1 MIFNNMKG
9 NRLYQ
14 LALKKALM
22 DNADLNEVFA
32 LLMKAKKV
40 NNYKAIYALGT
51 WYLFGTY
58 VKKDVYKAF
67 ELILEAAENNIPEAC
82 FDIANSYE
90 EGVGTAQ
97 NLNEAF
103 VNYMKAALLGHKQSI
118 YEVGRL
124 YYYGIGV
131 KKDKQLA
138 KVWLDMASFYGI
150 SE

>member
-1 MIFNNMKG
+1 MKG
-9 NRLYQ
+9 DRLYQ

-22 DNADLNEVFA
+22 DDVDLNEVFS

-40 NNYKAIYALGT
+40 NNYKAIYALAT
-51 WYLFGTY
+51 WYLFGTH

-67 ELILEAAENNIPEAC
+67 ELLLEAAEHNIPEAC
-82 FDIANSYE
+82 YDIAVSYE
-90 EGVGTAQ
+90 KGIGTPID
-97 NLNEAF
+97 LNEAF
-103 VNYMKAALLGHKQSI
+103 KNYTKAALLGDKKSI

-138 KVWLDMASFYGI
+138 KVWLDVANFYDI